1 MTNDKLITLTYGKL
15 VELVMN
21 GPLFLAEQLDEIL
34 ADPIQNNVEGFG
46 NGNFN
51 SFEEGEGEET
61 PAMDKGQDTII
72 MVYLDW

>member
-34 ADPIQNNVEGFG
+34 ADPIQDNVEVDG
-46 NGNFN
+46 NGDFN
-51 SFEEGEGEET
+51 SFEESEGEET
-61 PAMDKGQDTII
+61 PAMDKGQDTVF